1 MVRYVL
7 EHHRNSLE
15 NVVFELEFPM
25 ARSISLSEFSEPL
38 KKIRN
43 NVNQICISNIKKNI
57 TNPMFFTYH
66 LCGWFPSTN

>member
-1 MVRYVL
+1 MAKYVL
-7 EHHRNSLE
+7 EHNRNSLE

-43 NVNQICISNIKKNI
+43 NVKSELHFQHKEYYKPNVLYISFMWI
-57 TNPMFFTYH
+57 
-66 LCGWFPSTN
+66 PSNN